1 MANPTYEPKNT
12 ALLCVDFY
20 NDFLSE
26 GYGRAGCRDQSFRAR
41 RVIGPSSHYALASI
55 RIRAAPSPGARRLC
69 ELEEPASTRMR
80 NDQCRPMYAR

>member
-41 RVIGPSSHYALASI
+41 RVIGPAVTIPIGINPYPCRTIAG
-55 RIRAAPSPGARRLC
+55 SPA
-69 ELEEPASTRMR
+69 TM
-80 NDQCRPMYAR
+80 